1 MQHAAYHAESL
12 TSEAQLVELMII
24 RGLWQR
30 SVTFFR
36 QVGSGN
42 AEVQPVVVAYHGAH
56 EVVVAAIVSVLAGYM
71 AEDLRHRRNQ
81 QSDHSPRHFCI

>member
-1 MQHAAYHAESL
+1 MI
-12 TSEAQLVELMII
+12 VREL
-24 RGLWQR
+24 WHR

-36 QVGSGN
+36 HVGNNN

-56 EVVVAAIVSVLAGYM
+56 EVVVAATVAVLTRYM

-81 QSDHSPRHFCI
+81 QSDRFQRHF